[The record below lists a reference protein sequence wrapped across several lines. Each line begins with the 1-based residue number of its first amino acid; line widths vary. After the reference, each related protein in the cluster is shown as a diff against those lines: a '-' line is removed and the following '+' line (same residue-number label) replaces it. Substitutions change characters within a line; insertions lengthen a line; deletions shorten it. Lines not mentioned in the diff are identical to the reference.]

1 MLLVAVALLTGC
13 TTFTEP
19 FAPPQSFDTDA
30 DIKALETKFG
40 TASSITGYY
49 DGAKN
54 KDTRNKFISGRLAL
68 INLHYILF
76 IREFAADKAQL
87 DTALDIMQLGV
98 DLTITVV
105 GGESV
110 KALLGAA
117 SAGITGTRVS
127 INKNFFFEETVPA
140 LITAMNA
147 ARKEALFPI
156 LRGIEADLTGYT
168 FATALSDLQAYYFAG
183 TFLGGLQAI
192 QKDAGAKEAAV
203 DLDIEKFRITKFQ
216 PDTTTGKSIDAWSKL
231 SVANNNSLVQWRRD
245 NSIGGINLQV
255 LLTNPEFEAMRVK
268 AIKDLNIPANP

>member
-1 MLLVAVALLTGC
+1 MKSQYFRFTALLVSVVSLTGC
-13 TTFTEP
+13 TAFTEP
-19 FAPPQSFDTDA
+19 FSPPQSFDTNA
-30 DIKALETKFG
+30 DIQALETVYG

-49 DGAKN
+49 AGTKN
-54 KDTRNKFISGRLAL
+54 KDTRNEFISGRLAL
-68 INLHYILF
+68 INLHYIVF
-76 IREFAADKAQL
+76 IREFAASKAQL

-156 LRGIEADLTGYT
+156 LRGIEADLTAYK
-168 FATALSDLQAYYFAG
+168 FATALSDLDAYYFAG
-183 TFLGGLQAI
+183 TFIGGLQAI
-192 QKDAGAKEAAV
+192 QKDAGAKEVAA
-203 DLDIEKFRITKFQ
+203 DLDIKKFRDTKFQ
-216 PDTTTGKSIDAWSKL
+216 PDTTTGKASMRGLNSAWRITIASFNG
-231 SVANNNSLVQWRRD
+231 AETTALVESTFKSYLPTRSSRR
-245 NSIGGINLQV
+245 
-255 LLTNPEFEAMRVK
+255 
-268 AIKDLNIPANP
+268 